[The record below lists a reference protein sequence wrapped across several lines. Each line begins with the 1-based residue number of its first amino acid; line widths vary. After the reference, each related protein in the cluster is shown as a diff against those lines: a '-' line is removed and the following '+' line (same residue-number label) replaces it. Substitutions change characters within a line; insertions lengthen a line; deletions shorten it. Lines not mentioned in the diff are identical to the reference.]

1 MNKLFALI
9 PALALVL
16 VVSGCT
22 APDGGDGNGGTGDG
36 TTGPPPA
43 SLDWCVPG
51 QKWSGYAAGEY
62 YEDAIIHGIS
72 NMYGYWN
79 CHVRS
84 ADGTTDI
91 YMTIYEGTDA
101 IVEPV

>member
-16 VVSGCT
+16 IVSGCAT
-22 APDGGDGNGGTGDG
+22 DTGNGTDG
-36 TTGPPPA
+36 TTGSPPT

-51 QKWSGYAAGEY
+51 EKWSGYAAGDY

-84 ADGTTDI
+84 ADGTIDI
-91 YMTIYEGTDA
+91 YMTDYEGTDA
-101 IVEPV
+101 VVEAV